1 MRANHND
8 SKYVFHWQRYAKEF
22 VIKLWH
28 YANLV
33 SANDMAV
40 IREPE
45 HAISTGVHAHN
56 PSLGFIRFKYCHRCI
71 RSWLE
76 NCENNSFCQFI
87 CRYSRIEPRNIP
99 LWTTCGDAC
108 PMRHGTELTAQI
120 KNRVDNFLKSVL
132 ITQQMLITQ
141 QHSTCVGPGKFD
153 SKFH

>member
-108 PMRHGTELTAQI
+108 PRNRTWNRINSTNQKPSWWLPEICAHNTADAH
-120 KNRVDNFLKSVL
+120 N
-132 ITQQMLITQ
+132 TT
-141 QHSTCVGPGKFD
+141 T
-153 SKFH
+153 